1 MYVHRWMLIALLLA
15 AASCIGYDIRE
26 AAAQNGAPELP
37 FAVPEYPEPE
47 DNAWDYVLRATQVL
61 DETNGKRG
69 SEIVA
74 AAWGT
79 ELEPDYAAAAECYQS
94 ALTVLRMGLYN
105 ECRIPDIV
113 SFDQPLTE
121 LAGIREMA
129 RGLSYEARAYL
140 AAGETDKAI
149 DSLQDCLRLARNANI
164 NGVLIHALVGKAIEA
179 IATHA
184 LSDCLNEGDPSA
196 DRLIAFAAW
205 NEQNRL
211 SRQSFADSLALDLRA
226 GLLSLDDQL
235 TLKAGFLKM
244 APSLIAWAE
253 QPSHLRGDAP
263 QTGTVGG
270 GGLMPEPPH
279 YQRLAWQIAESD
291 ATLAGMSIRCAMVA
305 FKLRTGAYPGTLGD
319 LSPDYLPELPKDPFS
334 GEDFRYRVDAQA
346 GTYLLYSVGPDRHD
360 DGGEL
365 VWSEHDGTG
374 DMLIGPQLIT
384 RLRTVSPGPA
394 GVPGPP
400 PPPAPPPPDGA
411 MGPAGVPEPP
421 PPPPAE

>member
-15 AASCIGYDIRE
+15 AALCIGYGIHE

-47 DNAWDYVLRATQVL
+47 DNAWDYVLRAKQAL

-79 ELEPDYAAAAECYQS
+79 DAEPDYAAAASCYEP

-105 ECRIPDIV
+105 ECRMPDIL

-129 RGLSYEARAYL
+129 RGLSYDARAYL

-149 DSLQDCLRLARNANI
+149 DSLQDCLRLAHNANM
-164 NGVLIHALVGKAIEA
+164 NGVLIHALVAKAVET
-179 IATHA
+179 IASHA
-184 LSDCLNEGDPSA
+184 LSDCLNEGNPSA
-196 DRLIAFAAW
+196 ERLIAFAAW

-211 SRQSFADSLALDLRA
+211 SRQSFGDTLALDTRA
-226 GLLSLDDQL
+226 GLLSLADQPIIN
-235 TLKAGFLKM
+235 AEFLKM
-244 APSLIAWAE
+244 SPALVEWARK
-253 QPSHLRGDAP
+253 PAHLRGGLP
-263 QTGTVGG
+263 QQVAA
-270 GGLMPEPPH
+270 GLMTTLSPLEH
-279 YQRLAWQIAESD
+279 YNRISQSMAEAD
-291 ATLAGMSIRCAMVA
+291 TVLAGMTIRCAMEA
-305 FKLRTGAYPGTLGD
+305 FKLTTGAYPAALGD
-319 LSPDYLPELPKDPFS
+319 LTPEYLPEVPNDPLTA
-334 GEDFRYRVDAQA
+334 EDFRYRVDADA

-374 DMLIGPQLIT
+374 DMLIGPQLMT
-384 RLRTVSPGPA
+384 RLRTVSSGPA

-400 PPPAPPPPDGA
+400 PPP
-411 MGPAGVPEPP
+411 
-421 PPPPAE
+421 PAE